1 MNHDDKN
8 ACPAIRTDEQV
19 PALQT
24 EENAPGWR
32 EQGAGWLQAIG
43 QMLERAAKRI
53 GENFR
58 VPPNGG

>member
-32 EQGAGWLQAIG
+32 EQGAGWLLKRG
-43 QMLERAAKRI
+43 AKTKRW
-53 GENFR
+53 GA
-58 VPPNGG
+58 